1 MRVWRVGECMM
12 RSVDFLKWAVA
23 MSKEINYDG
32 YRRTYVDNY
41 GGNWMGS
48 LAGEKEFFFQ
58 WRAK

>member
-1 MRVWRVGECMM
+1 MM